1 MPGENVGW
9 GTVLAVLTGAA
20 FVTFTTYK
28 ITRRRAELRERV
40 ELLGAK
46 NEAFARDLERMIR
59 NGELKPVGPPVAEMP

>member
-28 ITRRRAELRERV
+28 ITKRRAELRERV
-40 ELLGAK
+40 ELLGERH
-46 NEAFARDLERMIR
+46 EAFARDLERMIR
-59 NGELKPVGPPVAEMP
+59 NGELKPFGPPASETP

>member
-20 FVTFTTYK
+20 FVTFTTYR
-28 ITRRRAELRERV
+28 ITKRRAELRERV

-46 NEAFARDLERMIR
+46 HEAFARDLERMIR
-59 NGELKPVGPPVAEMP
+59 NGELKPFGSTVTETP